1 MLSEQFA
8 WLIVQVFDIHEL
20 HWYLDL
26 QLLFVVQAVLL
37 HGSDQPSSAAAVVV
51 VALVR
56 VNDIFGCYE
65 FGLVDVVSLSRF
77 SYDYIS
83 IIFIDLLKLCFEI
96 I

>member
-1 MLSEQFA
+1 M
-8 WLIVQVFDIHEL
+8 
-20 HWYLDL
+20 
-26 QLLFVVQAVLL
+26 QAVLL
-37 HGSDQPSSAAAVVV
+37 HGSGQPGSATAVVVAV

-83 IIFIDLLKLCFEI
+83 IIFIDLFKLYFEI

>member
-1 MLSEQFA
+1 M
-8 WLIVQVFDIHEL
+8 FDIHEL

-37 HGSDQPSSAAAVVV
+37 HGSDQPGSAAAVVVAVVV

-83 IIFIDLLKLCFEI
+83 IIFIDLFELYFEI

>member
-1 MLSEQFA
+1 
-8 WLIVQVFDIHEL
+8 
-20 HWYLDL
+20 
-26 QLLFVVQAVLL
+26 VQAVLL
-37 HGSDQPSSAAAVVV
+37 HGSGQPGSAAAVVVTV

-65 FGLVDVVSLSRF
+65 FGLVDVVLLSRF

>member
-1 MLSEQFA
+1 M
-8 WLIVQVFDIHEL
+8 
-20 HWYLDL
+20 

-37 HGSDQPSSAAAVVV
+37 HGSGQPGSATAVVVAVVV

-83 IIFIDLLKLCFEI
+83 IIFIDLLKLCFKI

>member
-1 MLSEQFA
+1 M
-8 WLIVQVFDIHEL
+8 
-20 HWYLDL
+20 
-26 QLLFVVQAVLL
+26 QAVLL
-37 HGSDQPSSAAAVVV
+37 HGSGQPGSATAVVVAV

-83 IIFIDLLKLCFEI
+83 IIFIDLLKICFKI

>member
-1 MLSEQFA
+1 
-8 WLIVQVFDIHEL
+8 VFDIHEL

-37 HGSDQPSSAAAVVV
+37 HGSDQPGSAAAVVVAVVVV

>member
-1 MLSEQFA
+1 M
-8 WLIVQVFDIHEL
+8 
-20 HWYLDL
+20 
-26 QLLFVVQAVLL
+26 QAVLL
-37 HGSDQPSSAAAVVV
+37 HGSGQPGSATAVVVAV

-83 IIFIDLLKLCFEI
+83 IIFIDLLKLCFKI

>member
-1 MLSEQFA
+1 M
-8 WLIVQVFDIHEL
+8 
-20 HWYLDL
+20 
-26 QLLFVVQAVLL
+26 LFVVQAVLL
-37 HGSDQPSSAAAVVV
+37 HGSGQPGSAAAVVVAV

-83 IIFIDLLKLCFEI
+83 IIFIDLFKLYFEI